1 MEKSPLDEIPNVGGA
16 RKKALLHHFG
26 SARAVGQAGLSD
38 LEAVE
43 GISKGLARRIYDW
56 FHPEG

>member
-1 MEKSPLDEIPNVGGA
+1 MKKSLLDTIPGVGPA

-26 SARAVGQAGLSD
+26 TAVAVKGASQAD

-43 GISKGLARRIYDW
+43 GISKSLAKHIYS
-56 FHPEG
+56 FIHSR